1 MTIITAVVSAEP
13 FVGRRQELE
22 RLREAFDGARDGRG
36 SLVMITGE
44 PGIGKTRLAR
54 ELEGYASEHGARVL
68 WGRAHE
74 AGGAPAYWPWVQ
86 ALRQLVEATDG
97 EELRGWLGSGAGEV
111 ARVVPELRAHL
122 PDLPE
127 PEPITD
133 PESAQFRLF
142 DALATCLRNV
152 ASATP
157 PVLVLDDL
165 HWADR
170 STLLLL
176 EHVALELSRAN
187 LLLVGTYRDVE
198 LGRQHPLEQALAGI
212 GRAERFQTIDLPG
225 LSEEDAASYVRATT
239 GVELP
244 AEAMRSIYHE
254 TEGNA
259 FFLQEVV
266 ALMAQE
272 GTLESGD
279 VSVPPSVRAAIGR
292 RLNVLSEQGD
302 ELLRIA
308 AVVGREF
315 SEQLLA
321 RMSDHGAVP
330 ELLESVLAA
339 GLIEETGAPGES
351 RFTHALIQETLL
363 GELSISRQVR
373 LHGAVAESM
382 ERMFGARAD
391 EHAPELAHHYVQSAT
406 LSRQHAEKAAR
417 YSKIAAGQAAAQA
430 GWHEAARRY
439 EACLTVIAETDS
451 ALDEDEAALL
461 TALGTSHRNAGA
473 PRDAW
478 RSLMRAR
485 TFYQQRGD
493 GAGLARATL
502 EALQVIAP
510 PDRQIAIVQEALE
523 AIGEDEPYLEAMLSA
538 VVIGTIGRPA
548 IDAETVADLEQRT
561 RALVDRHH
569 FEDVAALLLLADGV
583 RLAYDGRLDEAAAA
597 CGQAHERLAAL
608 VRVSDAATA
617 AYELVALRCV
627 IGDLDAAERAG
638 KEALAY
644 ASGVHLRLTEANLR
658 VYLASVAL
666 SRCDFDRFDAL
677 AAELSGEDTTG
688 FAQLL
693 TTRAEMAG
701 DGEGALASMPVPQM
715 AGGIPAW
722 LAWLHGCRARA
733 FFNAGEE
740 RAAREEFG
748 RSIEMS
754 EAATGGDGRQPWPDS
769 AAELDE
775 CLLALGDDAL
785 AGRVYWY
792 LVGLMSEAKLGR
804 LGRGLDH
811 IRGALALRLDL
822 VEEAEQH
829 YRTGL
834 EWAEREGVPIELGR
848 CHQGLAEVAVRR
860 GEIAEALEHL
870 DTAAELFERHGA
882 KLYLDQVRARQEELR
897 PPARGRRASY
907 PAGLTERE
915 VEVLRLVAAGKA
927 NRAIAEAL
935 VISVSTVTHHITNIF
950 NKLGVKNRAQATR
963 RAVEHDL
970 TQ

>member
-157 PVLVLDDL
+157 LVLVLDDL

-170 STLLLL
+170 S
-176 EHVALELSRAN
+176 
-187 LLLVGTYRDVE
+187 
-198 LGRQHPLEQALAGI
+198 
-212 GRAERFQTIDLPG
+212 
-225 LSEEDAASYVRATT
+225 
-239 GVELP
+239 
-244 AEAMRSIYHE
+244 
-254 TEGNA
+254 
-259 FFLQEVV
+259 
-266 ALMAQE
+266 
-272 GTLESGD
+272 
-279 VSVPPSVRAAIGR
+279 
-292 RLNVLSEQGD
+292 
-302 ELLRIA
+302 
-308 AVVGREF
+308 
-315 SEQLLA
+315 
-321 RMSDHGAVP
+321 
-330 ELLESVLAA
+330 
-339 GLIEETGAPGES
+339 
-351 RFTHALIQETLL
+351 
-363 GELSISRQVR
+363 
-373 LHGAVAESM
+373 
-382 ERMFGARAD
+382 
-391 EHAPELAHHYVQSAT
+391 
-406 LSRQHAEKAAR
+406 
-417 YSKIAAGQAAAQA
+417 
-430 GWHEAARRY
+430 
-439 EACLTVIAETDS
+439 
-451 ALDEDEAALL
+451 
-461 TALGTSHRNAGA
+461 
-473 PRDAW
+473 
-478 RSLMRAR
+478 
-485 TFYQQRGD
+485 
-493 GAGLARATL
+493 TL

-608 VRVSDAATA
+608 GLVSDAATA

-722 LAWLHGCRARA
+722 LAWLHGCRARV